1 MFDFQGAANFRFLF
15 YYRCS
20 DIGIPFI
27 RSEIIIQRLKPLLAC
42 FSSHTEL
49 EITDVGLQTEEC

>member
-1 MFDFQGAANFRFLF
+1 MNIKLTVYHQLPAR
-15 YYRCS
+15 
-20 DIGIPFI
+20 
-27 RSEIIIQRLKPLLAC
+27 